1 MGVYMFAAG
10 VPDARIDE
18 AKKAVLLQI
27 VADLP
32 DDFFDPDE
40 WPSPEGGRST
50 AAECRADLVD
60 AVEFLTIARQSREVT
75 EFTLTVGGHN
85 LLVTGGM
92 SNGDSPTDAYDL
104 FNYIWHCQ
112 KLYKQTRRVGD
123 RGPCGGGRAVVPCYL
138 RERLTRKETKM
149 PTPYIEFCEA
159 VKNLTPDEEAW
170 WKRGSTRWTRP
181 GAKKTGTHG

>member
-1 MGVYMFAAG
+1 MSLMMFAAG
-10 VPDARIDE
+10 IPDARIDE
-18 AKKAVLLQI
+18 ARKAILLQI

-40 WPSPEGGRST
+40 WPNPEAERNN

-75 EFTLTVGGHN
+75 EFILTVGGHN

-104 FNYIWHCQ
+104 FNLIWHCK
-112 KLYKQTRRVGD
+112 KLYRQLEEWAIEDHAAAGEPSFWETED
-123 RGPCGGGRAVVPCYL
+123 RD
-138 RERLTRKETKM
+138 
-149 PTPYIEFCEA
+149 
-159 VKNLTPDEEAW
+159 PDEVDDE
-170 WKRGSTRWTRP
+170 
-181 GAKKTGTHG
+181 HEEEQ

>member
-1 MGVYMFAAG
+1 MGAYMFAAG

-18 AKKAVLLQI
+18 ARKAILLQI

-40 WPSPEGGRST
+40 WPSPEGDRST
-50 AAECRADLVD
+50 ATECRADLVD

-75 EFTLTVGGHN
+75 EFVLTVGGHN

-104 FNYIWHCQ
+104 FNYVWHCK
-112 KLYKQTRRVGD
+112 KLYKQLEEWAIEDYAAAGD
-123 RGPCGGGRAVVPCYL
+123 SANGL
-138 RERLTRKETKM
+138 REDDTNRSPSDEQEET
-149 PTPYIEFCEA
+149 
-159 VKNLTPDEEAW
+159 
-170 WKRGSTRWTRP
+170 
-181 GAKKTGTHG
+181 